1 MISDAHFRRL
11 MSKTKEVLM
20 ILCIERGIP
29 AEPKEKKKELVKR
42 LMASGIPSVLD
53 VRKAQESISSK
64 VVEVETVMAPR
75 KRRFDLPTIREET
88 NRRPRGHSVISGR
101 RTRRYSVG

>member
-1 MISDAHFRRL
+1 
-11 MSKTKEVLM
+11 MSKNKEVLM

-29 AEPKEKKKELVKR
+29 AEPKEKKKVLVKR

-75 KRRFDLPTIREET
+75 KRRLSVDLPTIREET

-101 RTRRYSVG
+101 RTRRHSLG